1 MDCNEMIEKN
11 KLLLLIYKIAI
22 RQEQKKNRL
31 EEIVKLLQSS
41 KVFQQLLNFER
52 REQLGKLDIR
62 VNGFKDEDRDVEE
75 IYAETF
81 MKRIK

>member
-1 MDCNEMIEKN
+1 MIEKN

-22 RQEQKKNRL
+22 RQEQKKSKFA
-31 EEIVKLLQSS
+31 EIVKLLQSS

-52 REQLGKLDIR
+52 REQLGKLDIC

-75 IYAETF
+75 IDAETF